1 MKAVTSK
8 ICSRSPP
15 LYIQIANTLAI
26 GDELWLKDTIFI
38 DGQCFRYQGSS
49 QDSKD
54 GSATQL
60 RKIQN
65 TTMYQV
71 VRVHGANSK

>member
-1 MKAVTSK
+1 M
-8 ICSRSPP
+8 
-15 LYIQIANTLAI
+15 ANTLAI

-60 RKIQN
+60 RKIKN